1 MLFPSLEIARGTK
14 ASGPAW
20 RVIGVTNDILPGAGE
35 RKDSGSRDAGVRSE
49 RGVRLC
55 ACVVGGRRYGVAI
68 WCRYQSV

>member
-1 MLFPSLEIARGTK
+1 MK

-20 RVIGVTNDILPGAGE
+20 RVIGVTNDILPGARE
-35 RKDSGSRDAGVRSE
+35 RKEASGRSGVS
-49 RGVRLC
+49 